1 MKINNLYEIHFSPT
15 GGTKETV
22 DVISA
27 QWNIPKS
34 IIDLADMNVEFD
46 KYEFYGDDLCV
57 IGVPSFGG
65 RVPAVAVQRIRQLKA
80 NNTPTI
86 IIATYGNRNY
96 DDTLVEL
103 QEIVENVG
111 FCVVAALAVVTQH
124 SIFPQIATGRPDAL
138 DKSKLAEMAIK
149 IKVYIERANG
159 FNKAKLSGENRQ
171 YKEYK
176 GVPLKPV
183 TSSKCMKCGIC
194 ANNCPVGAI
203 PLDNPKV
210 TDNEKC
216 ISCMRCVRRCPKGA
230 RKISELKSSM
240 ILMKIKKECQER
252 KDIEIF
258 VNKNISKNI
267 KNENVKEINETVY
280 SNVEA
285 NMTLDGIEEISVRDF
300 ALEDAKMDKNDV
312 GVPTIDVEK
321 KESIVKPIKLEK
333 QDNIVKPINAEKKDV
348 IEKQIS
354 EEKKN
359 VIVKQINEEKK
370 KINVQ
375 EKIENIDKKINSM
388 DTMVNKEQKEI
399 DKFVQRPIENEPK
412 PLKPKEKP
420 KEIPKSKLPTMG
432 LKPKEEPKEKP
443 KPKLPTMGLKP
454 KEEPKEI
461 PKPKLPTMGLKP
473 KEEPKEMP
481 KPKLPT
487 MGLKQKVDDEFKVE
501 KKQEIKQ
508 ENKEE
513 NILQDIADIKREVYE
528 PEEITVPENMKNVK
542 LSDIEN
548 NPYELDEDLL
558 DEDEIE
564 DILELD
570 EIRDEYNE
578 IQVED
583 PKDFILNISSEL
595 VDINVDEK
603 NMKKPE
609 KIEDVLGVILEDK

>member
-370 KINVQ
+370 KINIQ
-375 EKIENIDKKINSM
+375 EKKQGLPNTLADMNNLFK
-388 DTMVNKEQKEI
+388 
-399 DKFVQRPIENEPK
+399 NEPK
-412 PLKPKEKP
+412 P
-420 KEIPKSKLPTMG
+420 
-432 LKPKEEPKEKP
+432 
-443 KPKLPTMGLKP
+443 LKP

>member
-15 GGTKETV
+15 GGTKEAV
-22 DVISA
+22 DVFSA

-80 NNTPTI
+80 NNTPAI
-86 IIATYGNRNY
+86 IIASYGNRDY

-103 QEIVENVG
+103 KEVVENVG

-124 SIFPQIATGRPDAL
+124 SIFPQIATGRPDAI

-149 IKVYIERANG
+149 IKVHIECANG
-159 FNKAKLSGENRQ
+159 FNKAKLSCKNKQ

-230 RKISELKSSM
+230 RKISELKSLM

-258 VNKNISKNI
+258 VNKNIDKNTKNEEIKKI
-267 KNENVKEINETVY
+267 KNVVY
-280 SNVEA
+280 SNVDA
-285 NMTLDGIEEISVRDF
+285 NMTLEGIEQISVSDF
-300 ALEDAKMDKNDV
+300 ALEDAKLDKNAG
-312 GVPTIDVEK
+312 GVPTTNVEK
-321 KESIVKPIKLEK
+321 QESTVKPINVEKQKSIVKLINVEKQESTVKPINVEKQESTVKPINVEKQESTVKPINVEK
-333 QDNIVKPINAEKKDV
+333 QDNIVKSINTEKKD
-348 IEKQIS
+348 IIK
-354 EEKKN
+354 EEKEQGLPNTLEDMKN
-359 VIVKQINEEKK
+359 LFK
-370 KINVQ
+370 
-375 EKIENIDKKINSM
+375 
-388 DTMVNKEQKEI
+388 
-399 DKFVQRPIENEPK
+399 NEPK
-412 PLKPKEKP
+412 PLKPKE
-420 KEIPKSKLPTMG
+420 
-432 LKPKEEPKEKP
+432 
-443 KPKLPTMGLKP
+443 
-454 KEEPKEI
+454 
-461 PKPKLPTMGLKP
+461 
-473 KEEPKEMP
+473 
-481 KPKLPT
+481 
-487 MGLKQKVDDEFKVE
+487 
-501 KKQEIKQ
+501 
-508 ENKEE
+508 
-513 NILQDIADIKREVYE
+513 E
-528 PEEITVPENMKNVK
+528 PEEITVPENMKNVN

-548 NPYELDEDLL
+548 KPYELDKDLL
-558 DEDEIE
+558 NEDEIE

-570 EIRDEYNE
+570 EITEEHNE
-578 IQVED
+578 MQVED
-583 PKDFILNISSEL
+583 PKDFVLNISTEL
-595 VDINVDEK
+595 SDIEVDEE
-603 NMKKPE
+603 NIDKPE
-609 KIEDVLGVILEDK
+609 EIEDVLGVILEDK

>member
-15 GGTKETV
+15 GGTKEAV
-22 DVISA
+22 DVFSA

-80 NNTPTI
+80 NNTPAI
-86 IIATYGNRNY
+86 IIATYGNRDY

-103 QEIVENVG
+103 QEVVENVG

-124 SIFPQIATGRPDAL
+124 SIFPQIATGRPDAI

-149 IKVYIERANG
+149 IKVHIERANG
-159 FNKAKLSGENRQ
+159 FNKAKLSGENKQ

-258 VNKNISKNI
+258 VNKNIDKNAKNEEIKKI
-267 KNENVKEINETVY
+267 KNVVY
-280 SNVEA
+280 SNVDA
-285 NMTLDGIEEISVRDF
+285 NMTLEGIEQISVSDF
-300 ALEDAKMDKNDV
+300 ALEDAKLDKNDV
-312 GVPTIDVEK
+312 GVPTTNVEK
-321 KESIVKPIKLEK
+321 QEST
-333 QDNIVKPINAEKKDV
+333 VKPIN
-348 IEKQIS
+348 
-354 EEKKN
+354 
-359 VIVKQINEEKK
+359 
-370 KINVQ
+370 VQ
-375 EKIENIDKKINSM
+375 EQIENIDKKINSM
-388 DTMVNKEQKEI
+388 DIMGNKEQKEI
-399 DKFVQRPIENEPK
+399 DKIVQKPIENDKPIIKEEKKQGLPNTLADMKNLFKNEPK
-412 PLKPKEKP
+412 P
-420 KEIPKSKLPTMG
+420 
-432 LKPKEEPKEKP
+432 
-443 KPKLPTMGLKP
+443 LKP

-461 PKPKLPTMGLKP
+461 PRPKLPTMGLKP
-473 KEEPKEMP
+473 I
-481 KPKLPT
+481 LPS
-487 MGLKQKVDDEFKVE
+487 MDLKVDDEVKVE
-501 KKQEIKQ
+501 KKQEI
-508 ENKEE
+508 EE
-513 NILQDIADIKREVYE
+513 KILQDIADIKREVYE
-528 PEEITVPENMKNVK
+528 PEEITVPENMKNVN

-548 NPYELDEDLL
+548 NSYELDEDLL
-558 DEDEIE
+558 NEDEIE

-570 EIRDEYNE
+570 EITEEYNE
-578 IQVED
+578 MQVED
-583 PKDFILNISSEL
+583 PKDFVLNISTEL
-595 VDINVDEK
+595 NDIEVDEE
-603 NMKKPE
+603 NIDKPE
-609 KIEDVLGVILEDK
+609 EIEDVLGVILEDK